1 MSMHAVREFY
11 FSGPYY
17 IKEKCW
23 MSKEQSLAG
32 QLYNMVRSR
41 LLHIIVSLGSRY
53 CREPVNLKL
62 LDVKAFR

>member
-11 FSGPYY
+11 FSGPCG
-17 IKEKCW
+17 IKEKIW
-23 MSKEQSLAG
+23 MSKERSLTG
-32 QLYNMVRSR
+32 QLYNRVRSR
-41 LLHIIVSLGSRY
+41 LLHIFVSLGSIY